1 VKEGQGA
8 DPLPDDFT
16 EANIGSN
23 GNADGHKSPDATI
36 DDFALYKGAL
46 TEAEIKALAA
56 GAPVGGAPQAGLIA
70 NWDFEKFDDGGT
82 TIKSTVGG
90 YVGKVEGSPA
100 IVPITRPGGSGNGL
114 DISAGGYIVIDPA
127 TSPDNMVNKA
137 AADDAISIVFWEK
150 N

>member
-1 VKEGQGA
+1 INVHVPWSNGEIMFDNTGCCTAGTRLSIIPSNFDFKQWHHYAFIKNKGTKQIWIDGNLVKEGQGA

-56 GAPVGGAPQAGLIA
+56 GGGTKPPDTVAPVIVSAVAGRRPINTDPVSSA
-70 NWDFEKFDDGGT
+70 D
-82 TIKSTVGG
+82 TV
-90 YVGKVEGSPA
+90 
-100 IVPITRPGGSGNGL
+100 
-114 DISAGGYIVIDPA
+114 
-127 TSPDNMVNKA
+127 
-137 AADDAISIVFWEK
+137 
-150 N
+150 